1 MLPHYAIVTG
11 EESATNAPFRVC
23 RTGRQRE
30 KEKMNLRKV
39 ITAAKSKGVFA
50 IYSKE
55 NCSWREGVC
64 IVVVDPEPSSRFLR
78 QRNVVVARFARP
90 LRGLLGHTDTVVSH
104 DTVDQN
110 SWM

>member
-1 MLPHYAIVTG
+1 MQDRQTKG
-11 EESATNAPFRVC
+11 E
-23 RTGRQRE
+23 RE
-30 KEKMNLRKV
+30 DEFEKGDYGSQKQGGIRYIQQK
-39 ITAAKSKGVFA
+39 
-50 IYSKE
+50 

-64 IVVVDPEPSSRFLR
+64 IVVLDPEPSSRFLR

-90 LRGLLGHTDTVVSH
+90 LRGLLGHTNTVVSH